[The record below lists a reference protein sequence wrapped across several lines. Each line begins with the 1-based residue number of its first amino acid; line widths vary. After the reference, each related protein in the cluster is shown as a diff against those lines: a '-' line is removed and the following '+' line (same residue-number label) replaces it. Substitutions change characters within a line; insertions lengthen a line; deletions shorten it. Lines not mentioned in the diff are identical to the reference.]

1 VDCLRNPVGIKQ
13 PSLQAA
19 LATMRRFTIALPL
32 LVAGL
37 LIAGCSQRVADY
49 HYKITIEVETPE
61 GLRKGSAVRRVV
73 VDDLGELNIT
83 DPGAISRRIY
93 GEAVA
98 IDLPNNTTLFAL
110 ISDGQYSDDHSERWA
125 IIPDGWAPPKGEK
138 YYRAEIKEI
147 MASKGK
153 VFTLPPDRSLPLL
166 SRGSPKRLSNYPQFV
181 RFADRSDPRS
191 LQLVDVE
198 NLAATF
204 GEGYALKRITISIT
218 DEDVTNNIEKRLPW
232 MSHQRGSLVDGGLS
246 RPTLSNITDLDF
258 LRREN

>member
-1 VDCLRNPVGIKQ
+1 MDCLRNPVGIKQ
-13 PSLQAA
+13 PSLRAV
-19 LATMRRFTIALPL
+19 LATMARFTIALPL

-83 DPGAISRRIY
+83 APGAISRRIY

-138 YYRAEIKEI
+138 YYRAEIKKI

-166 SRGSPKRLSNYPQFV
+166 SRGSPARLSNYPQFV

-198 NLAATF
+198 NLAATL

-246 RPTLSNITDLDF
+246 RPTLSNITTLDF